1 MIDVTVLTRQDIGS
15 AASYYEDGADDYYA
29 KEGEAKEW
37 QGAGAAEL
45 GLSGEIESKRF
56 RELLAGRVAPGLRVS
71 RGSTRNDAD
80 ERIGIDLTFSA
91 PKSVSMQ
98 ALIAGDA
105 RVIAAHD
112 RAVTAAVRAAE
123 ERALARRKVKGR
135 VQVER
140 SGNLIVGKFRHET
153 SRELDPQLHTH
164 AVVMN
169 LTKRSDGEWRALK
182 NDEIVKATR
191 YLGAVYNNELAVELQ
206 KAGFELRFGR
216 DGNFELAHISRDQL
230 EVFSQRAKQI
240 EERLAA
246 QGLSR
251 DQASTAQR
259 QLATM
264 KTRARK
270 NVIDREAV
278 FAEWQARARELGI
291 DFDRREWAGRERGRS
306 GVSRDRP
313 ATFVPAEEAAR
324 RAVGYAV
331 NHLTER
337 QAVMGE
343 RELIDVAMKHG
354 VGVVR
359 ARDIEAEIKR
369 QVQGGH
375 LIREAAV
382 YRPASEAGDGADLT
396 RKAWIDMLAGKG
408 MSRDAARE
416 RVDRAIRD
424 GGLMAVEG
432 RYTTQTALEREKR
445 ILQIERD
452 GRGNVAS
459 VVAAE
464 AARERLADTNLNA
477 GQREAAE
484 LMATTTNRVVGVQGF
499 AGTGKSHMLD
509 TAKVLIEDNG
519 YRVRALAPYGSQ
531 VKALRELGVP
541 AKTLASFLRGKD
553 KDLDARTV
561 LVIDEAGVVPTRLME
576 QTLKLAEAAGAR
588 VVLLGDTAQTKAIE
602 AGRPFDQLQAAGMAT
617 ARMEDIQRQRDPA
630 LKAAVEL
637 AARGQA
643 GGSLG
648 KIAAVMEIRD
658 DAERRNELVR
668 DFMALPA
675 ADRDKTLIVTGLN
688 EARRD
693 INARVRE
700 AIGTTGQGR
709 EFDTLIRR
717 DTTQAERRFSK
728 NYRIGDVIQP
738 EKNYKTGLQRG
749 ELYRVTDT
757 GPGNRLTVA
766 AEDGRQI
773 TFSPMTHT
781 KLSVYQ
787 PERAELAKG
796 DIVRIT
802 RNDKTL
808 DLATG
813 ERMRVAAVEAGKVTL
828 EAGGRRVELPAE
840 KPLHLDHAYATTVHS
855 AQGLTSDRVLIEAQ
869 TNSRTTAKDVYYVAI
884 SRARHEARI
893 YTNDRAKL
901 PKAIERENRKH
912 AALDLARERE
922 RQRQTGRQDRGREQ
936 GRDQAERDRQ
946 TRKRDERQHGR
957 A

>member
-45 GLSGEIESKRF
+45 GLAGEIESKRF

-169 LTKRSDGEWRALK
+169 LTKRSDGAWRALK

-216 DGNFELAHISRDQL
+216 DGNFELAHINRDQL
-230 EVFSQRAKQI
+230 AEFSQRAKQI

-259 QLATM
+259 QQATM
-264 KTRARK
+264 QTRARK

-324 RAVGYAV
+324 RAVGYAI

-382 YRPASEAGDGADLT
+382 YRPASEAGDGADLA

-452 GRGNVAS
+452 GRGNVAP

-464 AARERLADTNLNA
+464 AARKRLADRNLNA

-484 LMATTTNRVVGVQGF
+484 LMATTTNRVIGVQGF

-509 TAKVLIEDNG
+509 TAKALIEDNG

-541 AKTLASFLRGKD
+541 AKTLASFLRGKE

-700 AIGTTGQGR
+700 AIGTAGQGR

-922 RQRQTGRQDRGREQ
+922 RQRQTGRQDRGREH
-936 GRDQAERDRQ
+936 GRDQAQRDRQ
-946 TRKRDERQHGR
+946 YVRV
-957 A
+957 